1 MDKGRIERLWETLQ
15 SRLTTEFRINNIK
28 TIDEANIFLITYIE
42 KYNSKF
48 SIEASSKNNVFLKLP
63 KRYNLDELLCVRFER
78 TIDNAGVFSINNSK
92 FQIMDKSLPPKTKV
106 QIYISQKIG
115 MRVKSNNKVYDV
127 QPLELVSKGKIDNN
141 SLDYH
146 QSLPDV
152 VIELINEYYLKDA
165 KAS

>member
-1 MDKGRIERLWETLQ
+1 
-15 SRLTTEFRINNIK
+15 
-28 TIDEANIFLITYIE
+28 
-42 KYNSKF
+42 
-48 SIEASSKNNVFLKLP
+48 
-63 KRYNLDELLCVRFER
+63 
-78 TIDNAGVFSINNSK
+78 
-92 FQIMDKSLPPKTKV
+92 MDKSLPPKTKV

>member
-1 MDKGRIERLWETLQ
+1 
-15 SRLTTEFRINNIK
+15 
-28 TIDEANIFLITYIE
+28 
-42 KYNSKF
+42 
-48 SIEASSKNNVFLKLP
+48 
-63 KRYNLDELLCVRFER
+63 
-78 TIDNAGVFSINNSK
+78 
-92 FQIMDKSLPPKTKV
+92 
-106 QIYISQKIG
+106 

-141 SLDYH
+141 SLDYP